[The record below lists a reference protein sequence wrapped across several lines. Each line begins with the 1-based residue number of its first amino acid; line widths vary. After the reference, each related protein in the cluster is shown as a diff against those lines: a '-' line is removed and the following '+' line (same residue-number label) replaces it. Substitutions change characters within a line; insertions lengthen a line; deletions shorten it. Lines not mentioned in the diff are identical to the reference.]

1 MCKRC
6 VSEFGCYDVGDVH
19 ESTKGEVKVF
29 EKVLGDRVELIA
41 IAFLRQA
48 FHLTGRLTFWT
59 KDVT

>member
-1 MCKRC
+1 
-6 VSEFGCYDVGDVH
+6 VGDVH